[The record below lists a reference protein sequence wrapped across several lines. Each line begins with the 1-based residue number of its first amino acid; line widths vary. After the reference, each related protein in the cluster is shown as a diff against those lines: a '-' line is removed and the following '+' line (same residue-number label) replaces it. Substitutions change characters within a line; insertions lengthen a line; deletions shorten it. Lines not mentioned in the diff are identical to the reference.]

1 MKKLKQPSPKDL
13 FAEGFSS
20 TPSPSGRGTSW
31 KFVQQRIG
39 WVRVFIIALIPLIMI
54 SCAKKEE
61 APLKMVKVTR
71 GSIKAQI
78 ATTGIVEPRNR
89 LEIKPPVAGRI
100 DKVFVKEGQNVR
112 KGQILA
118 EMSSSDRAALL
129 DAARAKGAAEL
140 KKWEDVYK
148 PAPIVAP
155 LYGFVI
161 QRAVE
166 PGQTVTVNEAILV
179 MADRLIVK
187 AEVDETDIGSVRVGQ
202 MVNVEID
209 AYPGKSIKGKVEH
222 IAFESTTVNNVNIY
236 KVDILPETVPKF
248 FRAGMSATVS
258 FILSE
263 KSGIML
269 LPLNVVKKIGN
280 KSYVFILPKD
290 SKKTKAIQ
298 VKIGLE
304 NEIHVE
310 VVSGLSEGD
319 EVVVPTAKMVQDLRS
334 KFERRR
340 GPTNP
345 LQKKN

>member
-1 MKKLKQPSPKDL
+1 MKKFL
-13 FAEGFSS
+13 FALL
-20 TPSPSGRGTSW
+20 
-31 KFVQQRIG
+31 
-39 WVRVFIIALIPLIMI
+39 LIPLIAV

-78 ATTGIVEPRNR
+78 ATTGVVEPRNR

-112 KGQILA
+112 KGQVLA

-129 DAARAKGAAEL
+129 DAARAKGAAEF

-148 PAPIVAP
+148 PAPIISP
-155 LYGFVI
+155 LNGFII

-166 PGQTVTVNEAILV
+166 PGQTVTVNDPILV

-187 AEVDETDIGSVRVGQ
+187 GEVDETDIGSIRLGQ
-202 MVNVEID
+202 VVNIELD
-209 AYPGKSIKGKVEH
+209 AYPGKVINGEVEH

-248 FRAGMSATVS
+248 FRAGMSATVN
-258 FILSE
+258 FILRE
-263 KSGIML
+263 KENIL
-269 LPLNVVKKIGN
+269 LVPMNVVKKIGN

-290 SKKTKAIQ
+290 AKQPEAVQIKT
-298 VKIGLE
+298 GLE
-304 NEIHVE
+304 NDINVEI
-310 VVSGLSEGD
+310 VSGLSEGD
-319 EVVVPTAKMVQDLRS
+319 EVIVPTAKMVQGLRS

-340 GPTNP
+340 GPRNP
-345 LQKKN
+345 LQKRK

>member
-1 MKKLKQPSPKDL
+1 MRKFL
-13 FAEGFSS
+13 FLLL
-20 TPSPSGRGTSW
+20 
-31 KFVQQRIG
+31 
-39 WVRVFIIALIPLIMI
+39 LIPLIAV

-100 DKVFVKEGQNVR
+100 DKVLVKEGQTVR
-112 KGQILA
+112 KGQVLA

-129 DAARAKGAAEL
+129 DAARSKGAAEL
-140 KKWEDVYK
+140 KRWEDVYK
-148 PAPIVAP
+148 PAPIIAP
-155 LYGFVI
+155 LNGFII

-166 PGQTVTVNEAILV
+166 PGQTVTVSDPVLV
-179 MADRLIVK
+179 MADKLIVK
-187 AEVDETDIGSVRVGQ
+187 GEVDETDIGLIRVGQ
-202 MVNVEID
+202 VVNIELD
-209 AYPGKSIKGKVEH
+209 AYPGKNIKGEVEH
-222 IAFESTTVNNVNIY
+222 IAFESTTVNNVNVY
-236 KVDILPETVPKF
+236 KVDILPDKVPSF
-248 FRAGMSATVS
+248 FRAGMSATVN
-258 FILSE
+258 FVLRE
-263 KSGIML
+263 KNGIML

-290 SKKTKAIQ
+290 SKKTKDVQ
-298 VKIGLE
+298 VKLGLE
-304 NEIHVE
+304 NDIHVE

-319 EVVVPTAKMVQDLRS
+319 EVLVPTAKMVQDLRS